1 MSGNGLHLHV
11 QMADA
16 STSTAEDGEIDFA
29 GIGMSASPTATFNNY
44 CEAVCEQ
51 EMQPGGTLHVDSA
64 FTFPRPNYGYNTE
77 TTQKYQESGLDDPYN
92 ILRDE
97 VS

>member
-16 STSTAEDGEIDFA
+16 STSTAEDGEINFPE
-29 GIGMSASPTATFNNY
+29 IGMSASPTAIFSNY
-44 CEAVCEQ
+44 CEATCEQ
-51 EMQPGGTLHVDSA
+51 ETQPGNTLHVDSA
-64 FTFPRPNYGYNTE
+64 FTFPRPNYGYNTD
-77 TTQKYQESGLDDPYN
+77 TTQKYQERGLDDPYN